1 MPKSKK
7 PRHAYKRKIGTNF
20 WNVREENLD
29 IIREN
34 FARLELKSLIN
45 LEQGNCEDD
54 DFYAFRD
61 FINWGIVALST
72 RDDYADPAEVNEACE
87 RLQLAKTQE
96 ELKELDE
103 AISLLLTLEMGT
115 IEKKSA
121 VYKSNR
127 DNLIDHIA
135 EELADVRIMLDQIAF
150 GLGIEKSCAEWRELK
165 INRQLKRMEME

>member
-87 RLQLAKTQE
+87 RLQLAAK
-96 ELKELDE
+96 
-103 AISLLLTLEMGT
+103 ALTEIQIRGR
-115 IEKKSA
+115 KNWCHYVCK
-121 VYKSNR
+121 
-127 DNLIDHIA
+127 A
-135 EELADVRIMLDQIAF
+135 EELDTIRVAIEFVGDLMRESVKKCPVRMVREWETMLKFSRMAMY
-150 GLGIEKSCAEWRELK
+150 GKPVNATVKALRKSVGR
-165 INRQLKRMEME
+165 

>member
-45 LEQGNCEDD
+45 LEQGKCEDD

-72 RDDYADPAEVNEACE
+72 RDDYADQAEVNEACE
-87 RLQLAKTQE
+87 RLQQAAK
-96 ELKELDE
+96 
-103 AISLLLTLEMGT
+103 ALTEIQIRGC
-115 IEKKSA
+115 KNWCHYVCK
-121 VYKSNR
+121 
-127 DNLIDHIA
+127 A
-135 EELADVRIMLDQIAF
+135 EELDTIRVAIEFVGDLMRESVKKCPVRMVREWETMLKFSRMAMY
-150 GLGIEKSCAEWRELK
+150 GKPVNATVKALRKSVGR
-165 INRQLKRMEME
+165 

>member
-45 LEQGNCEDD
+45 LEQGKCEDD

-72 RDDYADPAEVNEACE
+72 RDDYADQAEVNEACE
-87 RLQLAKTQE
+87 RLQQAAK
-96 ELKELDE
+96 
-103 AISLLLTLEMGT
+103 ALTEIQIRGR
-115 IEKKSA
+115 KNWCHYVCK
-121 VYKSNR
+121 
-127 DNLIDHIA
+127 A
-135 EELADVRIMLDQIAF
+135 EELDTIRVAIEFVGDLMRESVKKCPVRMVREWETMLKFSRMAMY
-150 GLGIEKSCAEWRELK
+150 GKPVNATVKALRKSVGR
-165 INRQLKRMEME
+165 

>member
-87 RLQLAKTQE
+87 RLQLAAK
-96 ELKELDE
+96 
-103 AISLLLTLEMGT
+103 ALTEIQIRGR
-115 IEKKSA
+115 KNWCHYVCK
-121 VYKSNR
+121 
-127 DNLIDHIA
+127 A
-135 EELADVRIMLDQIAF
+135 EELDTIRVAIEFVGDLMRESVKKCPVRMVREWETMLKVSRSVMYGQPVKTTPKA
-150 GLGIEKSCAEWRELK
+150 LRKSVGR
-165 INRQLKRMEME
+165 

>member
-45 LEQGNCEDD
+45 LERGNCEDD

-72 RDDYADPAEVNEACE
+72 RDDYADQAEVNEACE
-87 RLQLAKTQE
+87 RLQQAAKV
-96 ELKELDE
+96 
-103 AISLLLTLEMGT
+103 LTEIQIRGR
-115 IEKKSA
+115 KNWCHYVCK
-121 VYKSNR
+121 
-127 DNLIDHIA
+127 A
-135 EELADVRIMLDQIAF
+135 EELDKIRVAIEFVGDLMRESVKKCPVRMVREWETMLKFSRMAMY
-150 GLGIEKSCAEWRELK
+150 GKPVNATVKALRKSVGR
-165 INRQLKRMEME
+165 

>member
-54 DFYAFRD
+54 DFYACRD

-87 RLQLAKTQE
+87 RLQLAAK
-96 ELKELDE
+96 
-103 AISLLLTLEMGT
+103 ALTEIQIRGR
-115 IEKKSA
+115 KNWCHYVCK
-121 VYKSNR
+121 
-127 DNLIDHIA
+127 A
-135 EELADVRIMLDQIAF
+135 EELDTIRVAIEFVGDLMRESVKKCPVRMVREWETMLKFSRMAMY
-150 GLGIEKSCAEWRELK
+150 GKPVNATVKALRKSVGR
-165 INRQLKRMEME
+165 